1 MTFALQPHR
10 MGILHVHAAATAH
23 ELQDIDLVT
32 QALEWLTDT
41 DWNVDMT
48 TSYHGPKVAM
58 LSTQIKKNKQLESF
72 TQKLEPHHATLL
84 SELDSRLDENNVLH
98 LRLNLES
105 VLAQKIELIQ
115 SSENAPVIKVRIKLA
130 VYPGQDVEA
139 IAAEIFG

>member
-1 MTFALQPHR
+1 

-32 QALEWLTDT
+32 QALEWLTET

-48 TSYHGPKVAM
+48 TSYHGPKVAL

>member
-1 MTFALQPHR
+1 

-32 QALEWLTDT
+32 QALEWLTET

-58 LSTQIKKNKQLESF
+58 LSTQIKKNKQLELF

-105 VLAQKIELIQ
+105 VLAQEIELTQ

>member
-1 MTFALQPHR
+1 MTFALRPNN
-10 MGILHVHAAATAH
+10 MGLLHVHAAATAH

-32 QALEWLTDT
+32 QALEWLTGT
-41 DWNVDMT
+41 DWDVDMT
-48 TSYHGPKVAM
+48 RSYHGPKVAM
-58 LSTQIKKNKQLESF
+58 LSTQIKKNKQLQSF

-105 VLAQKIELIQ
+105 VLAQKIELIH
-115 SSENAPVIKVRIKLA
+115 SSDNAPVIKVRIKLA

-139 IAAEIFG
+139 IATEIFG